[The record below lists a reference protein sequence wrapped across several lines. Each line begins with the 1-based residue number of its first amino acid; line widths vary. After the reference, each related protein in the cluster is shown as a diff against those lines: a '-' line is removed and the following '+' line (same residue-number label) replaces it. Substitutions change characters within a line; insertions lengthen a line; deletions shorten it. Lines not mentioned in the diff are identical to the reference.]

1 MSLADGRRQWLLSAS
16 AALAVLA
23 LIVLGSGVMLARNG
37 GALLPFQ
44 WIDVSGP
51 FARVSAEQIRAAVGP
66 EVARGFFFT
75 NLAQVRTR
83 VLELPWVAQAEVRKH
98 WPDAIEVSVTERMVL
113 GHIGDDRLVDV
124 TGAIFLARGAGETR
138 GLPLLD
144 ADAERMPALA
154 AHFTQA
160 QRDLEGLGRQ
170 IVGASLSAR
179 GALQFHL
186 NDGLTVQV
194 GSVDR
199 DSRWRRFIAGLPR
212 LAQLDPRPIA
222 LADLRYT
229 HGFAVRYAEPVLPDA
244 SDTPELSLL
253 EP

>member
-1 MSLADGRRQWLLSAS
+1 MAENRRQWLLSAS

-23 LIVLGSGVMLARNG
+23 LVVLGSGVLLARNG
-37 GALLPFQ
+37 GSLLPFQ

-51 FARVSAEQIRAAVGP
+51 FARVSAEQIRAAVAP
-66 EVARGFFFT
+66 EVARGFFLT
-75 NLAQVRTR
+75 NLGSVRER
-83 VLELPWVAQAEVRKH
+83 VMALPWVASAEVRKH
-98 WPDAIEVSVTERMVL
+98 WPDALEVRVTERLVL
-113 GHIGDDRLVDV
+113 GHVGDDRLVDV

-144 ADAERMPALA
+144 ADPLRMPLLSEK
-154 AHFTQA
+154 FTSA

-170 IVGASLSAR
+170 IVGASLSPR
-179 GALQFHL
+179 GALEFRL

-194 GSVDR
+194 GSHDQ
-199 DSRWRRFIAGLPR
+199 DLRWRRFIAGLPR

-244 SDTPELSLL
+244 STAPNLSAL